1 MSAFTLHYKNPK
13 QIVVKKYTKSLI
25 TLFVLLSITSFGQ
38 SGGNSTY
45 DFLTLNNSARI
56 AAMGGNFLTVK
67 DNDIN
72 VAVANPSL
80 ITSEMHNNL
89 SLSYVDY
96 FTDINFGY
104 ATYGYHTNKLGNFV
118 GTVHFID
125 YGKFQYADESGA
137 TQGNFAANEYSL
149 NLGWGRSLDSNFS
162 IGANLK
168 GIMSN
173 FESYGSFGL
182 AVDVAG
188 TYHNPKSNLTA
199 SVVFSNIGRQITYY
213 YGENQRLPFEIK
225 AGVSKTLQH
234 IPLTFSVLFT
244 NLQRWDLRFDQK
256 DETSSFNEDETTKT
270 KTGIAEIADEAMRH
284 IVLGA
289 ELRPFKILRLRA
301 GYNYLL
307 RKEMLVDAK
316 PGTIGWSWGL
326 GVKVYQFEISYARKA
341 QYLGPSYNF
350 FTVTTNLNT
359 LFHVTE

>member
-1 MSAFTLHYKNPK
+1 MR
-13 QIVVKKYTKSLI
+13 KYTKSLI
-25 TLFVLLSITSFGQ
+25 ILFILMASTSFGQ
-38 SGGNSTY
+38 SGGSATY
-45 DFLTLNNSARI
+45 DFLNLSNSARM
-56 AAMGGNFLTVK
+56 AGMGGNFLVVK

-72 VAVANPSL
+72 VAVTNPSL
-80 ITSEMHNNL
+80 ITTEMHNNL

-96 FTDINFGY
+96 FTDINYGY
-104 ATYGYHTNKLGNFV
+104 ASYGYHFDKLGNFV
-118 GTVHFID
+118 GTMQFID
-125 YGKFQYADESGA
+125 YGKFQYADVTGNL
-137 TQGNFAANEYSL
+137 QGNFAANEYAL
-149 NLGWGRSLDSNFS
+149 NLGWGRSLDSSFS

-188 TYHNPKSNLTA
+188 TYHNEKSKITA
-199 SVVFSNIGRQITYY
+199 SVIFSNIGRQITHYNGY
-213 YGENQRLPFEIK
+213 NERLPFEIK
-225 AGVSKTLQH
+225 AGLSKTLQH

-244 NLQRWDLRFDQK
+244 NLQRWDLRFDQIE
-256 DETSSFNEDETTKT
+256 ETSSFTDEETTEN

-284 IVLGA
+284 IVIGA

-307 RKEMLVDAK
+307 RKEMVIDAK
-316 PGTIGWSWGL
+316 PGTVGWTWGL
-326 GVKVYQFEISYARKA
+326 GIKVYQFEVSYARKA